1 MWLSDAGGTRDVAGR
16 ASRGRRIHCGPPE
29 KEGGW
34 APAEVIVAWWVAEK
48 GAPTELLGPTEISQE
63 AAKRSALARSKARP
77 GTVFQVRYH
86 VNANGAT
93 EVRWEVVDGNVTEVT
108 GDAQKR
114 P

>member
-1 MWLSDAGGTRDVAGR
+1 VA
-16 ASRGRRIHCGPPE
+16 
-29 KEGGW
+29 
-34 APAEVIVAWWVAEK
+34 VAWWVAEK
-48 GAPTELLGPTEISQE
+48 GAPSEWLGATEISQD
-63 AAKRSALARSKARP
+63 AAKKSAAARSKAKP

-93 EVRWEVVDGNVTEVT
+93 EVRWEATDGNVSEVT

>member
-1 MWLSDAGGTRDVAGR
+1 
-16 ASRGRRIHCGPPE
+16 
-29 KEGGW
+29 
-34 APAEVIVAWWVAEK
+34 VAWWVAEK
-48 GAPTELLGPTEISQE
+48 GAPSPLLGTTEVSQE
-63 AAKRSALARSKARP
+63 AAKKLAAAKSKAKP

-93 EVRWEVVDGNVTEVT
+93 EVRWEALDGSVTEVT

>member
-1 MWLSDAGGTRDVAGR
+1 VG
-16 ASRGRRIHCGPPE
+16 
-29 KEGGW
+29 
-34 APAEVIVAWWVAEK
+34 WWVAEK
-48 GAPTELLGPTEISQE
+48 GAPSEWLGATEISQD
-63 AAKRSALARSKARP
+63 AAKRSAAARSRGKP

-93 EVRWEVVDGNVTEVT
+93 EVRWQAIDGTVTEVT

>member
-1 MWLSDAGGTRDVAGR
+1 VWLSDAAGGNDVADVFLPAYAVSIAAPPGR
-16 ASRGRRIHCGPPE
+16 GEDG
-29 KEGGW
+29 
-34 APAEVIVAWWVAEK
+34 PAEVTVAWWVAEK

-63 AAKRSALARSKARP
+63 AAKRSALARSKAKP